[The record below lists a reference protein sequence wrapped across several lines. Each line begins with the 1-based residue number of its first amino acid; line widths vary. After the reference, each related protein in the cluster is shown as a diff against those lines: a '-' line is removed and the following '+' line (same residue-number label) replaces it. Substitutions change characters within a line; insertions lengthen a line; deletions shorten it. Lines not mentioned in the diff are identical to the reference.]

1 MAPGQTSEDKTG
13 EEDKKPAASRTT
25 NLTRARSHNLSPPL
39 PDASSNSSFPAY
51 ANSDLDRKIAARSSD
66 RTSPGAYREGGTD
79 GGSDEDNRS
88 VANSVGC
95 DSVTEA
101 GTLDLTADEETGLVV
116 SEEVSETDSRADDLR
131 PSASCN
137 RPMTDSTQNNE
148 LELVPLP
155 IQRPLAEELRQGVP
169 QSAKSSFGLGDAEAS
184 LDAPLV
190 YTMVDPVPAAEFL
203 TAELVNE
210 AQEQQRIH
218 AAEERGRE
226 SALAHFVEANVE
238 PMPTSS
244 GRDVYWGCKRC
255 WRDRGPCFYFWLGV
269 IVVILALALASALT
283 AALVGEEDSPSSPR
297 PLPVD
302 LDPTGAP
309 SVQNYIDPA
318 TCDLA
323 VPLALDTAPT
333 RSVLTIR
340 SSTLFFNS
348 CTENIL
354 VQNANWYSI
363 TAEDTPAVQATICEE
378 GEGSSAISTDTILFL
393 DVSVGDCEAKMCVPT
408 VIRLKEAS
416 CLVFAWLVESG
427 QAYNLAVFEA
437 EGSPRVP
444 FSLMVETT
452 QSLDNLS
459 CTEAR
464 AITIGESVSLDTLE
478 SDSYEANELELY
490 TNCDGLQTDTPTR
503 WYKVFGRGFGVTAR
517 ICSRAALAIEVHTS
531 SSCRN
536 NTAHQCAKVSARKD
550 DTFCTAYSWAS
561 GLESEHRVAIAAA
574 QPEQNGGYSVEF
586 LINDSCENALELP
599 ELPFSD
605 SGNTRSIVPSFNT
618 KAFVCLLLGDS
629 FYKGVWYRWT
639 ASTEG
644 CVTVSAKGANA
655 VPFEERL
662 DPAIAI
668 YQGDCLTTLECVAMN
683 EDASFFQADSEATFD
698 PQVDTTY
705 FVLVFETGGGS
716 GAFEVEIKQSQETCS
731 RSSSKEMC
739 SLCPMG
745 EEVPEKSCLYIS
757 EAVSATFVSGDSH
770 CLSVQYR
777 GVQQCGCA
785 ASMSVSC
792 NTCPD
797 GSLAPDTNKIL
808 PLSNIT
814 CGDTQTLPLVG
825 NGSTCDD
832 TALSLAMFCECPGS
846 IPCSMCGENRQLTNP
861 ELIITESVSC
871 SSAEGLIQ
879 RGLLSEQIC
888 DVTTFDNY
896 LTRIYQKQNVVGF
909 CCRGES
915 LQDFQL

>member
-1 MAPGQTSEDKTG
+1 
-13 EEDKKPAASRTT
+13 
-25 NLTRARSHNLSPPL
+25 
-39 PDASSNSSFPAY
+39 
-51 ANSDLDRKIAARSSD
+51 
-66 RTSPGAYREGGTD
+66 
-79 GGSDEDNRS
+79 
-88 VANSVGC
+88 
-95 DSVTEA
+95 
-101 GTLDLTADEETGLVV
+101 
-116 SEEVSETDSRADDLR
+116 
-131 PSASCN
+131 
-137 RPMTDSTQNNE
+137 
-148 LELVPLP
+148 
-155 IQRPLAEELRQGVP
+155 
-169 QSAKSSFGLGDAEAS
+169 
-184 LDAPLV
+184 
-190 YTMVDPVPAAEFL
+190 
-203 TAELVNE
+203 
-210 AQEQQRIH
+210 
-218 AAEERGRE
+218 
-226 SALAHFVEANVE
+226 
-238 PMPTSS
+238 
-244 GRDVYWGCKRC
+244 
-255 WRDRGPCFYFWLGV
+255 
-269 IVVILALALASALT
+269 VILALVLASALT

-323 VPLALDTAPT
+323 FPLALDTAPT

-340 SSTLFFNS
+340 NSTLFFNS

-354 VQNANWYSI
+354 VQNANWYTL

-517 ICSRAALAIEVHTS
+517 ICSRAALAIEVHIS

-716 GAFEVEIKQSQETCS
+716 GAFEVEIKVCALQN
-731 RSSSKEMC
+731 
-739 SLCPMG
+739 
-745 EEVPEKSCLYIS
+745 
-757 EAVSATFVSGDSH
+757 DS
-770 CLSVQYR
+770 
-777 GVQQCGCA
+777 
-785 ASMSVSC
+785 
-792 NTCPD
+792 
-797 GSLAPDTNKIL
+797 IL
-808 PLSNIT
+808 PTSMWISPLQHARCHFSNRRKPARDHLVRKCVRFVRWAKKFPKNLACISLKLY
-814 CGDTQTLPLVG
+814 LPP
-825 NGSTCDD
+825 SCR
-832 TALSLAMFCECPGS
+832 AIHIAC
-846 IPCSMCGENRQLTNP
+846 PCSTVAYNNAGVLRQCPYPATRALTAR
-861 ELIITESVSC
+861 SH
-871 SSAEGLIQ
+871 LIQ
-879 RGLLSEQIC
+879 
-888 DVTTFDNY
+888 
-896 LTRIYQKQNVVGF
+896 TRFYPFRI
-909 CCRGES
+909 
-915 LQDFQL
+915 